1 MIIQKV
7 LVHGTMFW
15 MLEGLITFITGLGWL
30 AVLAVIYAESGLLIG
45 FFLPGD
51 SLLFTAGFLVHQHI
65 FAINI
70 HLFVLLL
77 FIAAVLGDST
87 GYAFGSRLGHKLFER
102 ENSRFFR
109 KENLVRA
116 ENFYKKHGAKT
127 IVLARFIPVI
137 RTFAPIVAG
146 MSSMRYRTF
155 LIYNIVGAFIWTAG
169 FTYLGYFAGKLLNDL
184 GINIELAVILII
196 FISTLPLVI
205 HPLMNKRRRA
215 LLIEGTKR
223 EIQIVFGKRKR

>member
-1 MIIQKV
+1 MLPHDTIFK
-7 LVHGTMFW
+7 
-15 MLEGLITFITGLGWL
+15 MLESLLTFITGLGWL
-30 AVLAVIYAESGLLIG
+30 AVVAVIYAESGLLIG

-51 SLLFTAGFLVHQHI
+51 SLLFTAGFLVHEQI
-65 FAINI
+65 FMINI

-77 FIAAVLGDST
+77 FIAAVAGDST
-87 GYAFGSRLGHKLFER
+87 GYAFGSRLGRKLFER

-109 KENLVRA
+109 KENLERA
-116 ENFYKKHGAKT
+116 ESFYKKHGAKT

-146 MSSMRYRTF
+146 MSSMKYRTF
-155 LIYNIVGAFIWTAG
+155 LAYNILGAFIWTAG
-169 FTYLGYFAGKLLNDL
+169 FTYLGFYAGKVLNEL

-205 HPLMNKRRRA
+205 HPLMNARRRK

-223 EIQIVFGKRKR
+223 EIQIVFGRRSR